1 MGADTRAL
9 PATTLV
15 LGGAR
20 SGKSRYA
27 ETLIEC
33 RAGARLYLATAEPGD
48 AEMAARIRLHRA
60 RRGDGWRTIEEPLEL
75 VQALKANA
83 RPGTAVLVDCL
94 TLWLA
99 NLMGAGRDVDAASAG
114 LVDCLGT
121 LDGPVVLVSNEV
133 GLGIVPDNAD
143 ARRFR
148 DHAGRLHEGVASVA
162 GAVVLMVAGQPLH
175 VKGASAPAATRQLET
190 IFTPES

>member
-1 MGADTRAL
+1 MAVAL
-9 PATTLV
+9 
-15 LGGAR
+15 LGNFLFMV
-20 SGKSRYA
+20 YA
-27 ETLIEC
+27 
-33 RAGARLYLATAEPGD
+33 
-48 AEMAARIRLHRA
+48 
-60 RRGDGWRTIEEPLEL
+60 
-75 VQALKANA
+75 
-83 RPGTAVLVDCL
+83 
-94 TLWLA
+94 
-99 NLMGAGRDVDAASAG
+99 
-114 LVDCLGT
+114 GT